1 MSTPI
6 TEAKDVFKFV
16 TTLCSF
22 CIAFVHWYFGI
33 CAVPQKRQKHAEMLS
48 FSLRLAVA
56 FSVIMQ
62 MQPQIRM
69 LKSFFHHFYKCTF
82 KG

>member
-6 TEAKDVFKFV
+6 TEAKDVSKFV

-22 CIAFVHWYFGI
+22 CFAFVHWYFGI
-33 CAVPQKRQKHAEMLS
+33 CAVPTKDKSNAETLS
-48 FSLRLAVA
+48 STLRLAVA

-69 LKSFFHHFYKCTF
+69 LISFFHHFYNCAF